1 MPGIGTARLLDCVAI
16 VSEYSDERAVS
27 VADVEAGAC
36 PRLME
41 TVAVSSTVRAL
52 GVGAGGKCPRAPWT
66 LVVCGLD
73 CAAPESSWASILLSP
88 TPTRLT
94 SAQGGEEDVGSSADG
109 APAQGWNRRI

>member
-1 MPGIGTARLLDCVAI
+1 MPGIGTARLLDCDAI
-16 VSEYSDERAVS
+16 LSEYSDERAVS

-41 TVAVSSTVRAL
+41 TAVAVSSTLRAL

-73 CAAPESSWASILLSP
+73 
-88 TPTRLT
+88 
-94 SAQGGEEDVGSSADG
+94 
-109 APAQGWNRRI
+109 